1 MPSKAGL
8 PALLDTKQL
17 ATFEVSSHEVSLL
30 KQAGKL
36 FDGEFFDHALLDIWN
51 AAVANLRRRVEAYGA
66 DLWESVIKDEPGRKK
81 YDKDGET
88 LSERWAGVDDLVLI
102 TGSTRLGLLNKKA
115 GKALEMINWMRNHA
129 SPAHDSDHKVERE
142 DVLGLV
148 MLLQKNLF
156 EAEMPDIGH
165 SVASLFDPVKSKVL
179 KPDKLALLADQ
190 IRGLKAGDL
199 RVAFGFLLDL
209 LGRGESPAVENAV
222 ELLPVAWEKA
232 SDELRK
238 TAGLRYHSLILDPAT
253 DTAADKAAASRILDF
268 LTEVEGI
275 RFVPDGARAR
285 LYRRAAKKLRDAKDT
300 SYGWADEE
308 KTARTLAQ
316 FGPWTPPIAFEEVY
330 QEIIAVTV
338 GNHWG
343 RSKAHAVLAPFFD
356 KLNTSQTRQVARLFA
371 ENERVQEELFQ
382 AKPKAQAMALL
393 KAMKAKLTIS
403 SHKDEV
409 EEAIATVKAL

>member
-1 MPSKAGL
+1 MSADIRAARAILRERPDAVFVQSESSEYHA
-8 PALLDTKQL
+8 PAFPD
-17 ATFEVSSHEVSLL
+17 
-30 KQAGKL
+30 
-36 FDGEFFDHALLDIWN
+36 
-51 AAVANLRRRVEAYGA
+51 
-66 DLWESVIKDEPGRKK
+66 
-81 YDKDGET
+81 
-88 LSERWAGVDDLVLI
+88 
-102 TGSTRLGLLNKKA
+102 
-115 GKALEMINWMRNHA
+115 ALEL
-129 SPAHDSDHKVERE
+129 AHDMNERRFLPLDLAFGH
-142 DVLGLV
+142 DVSARTYRHLMENG
-148 MLLQKNLF
+148 MTT
-156 EAEMPDIGH
+156 AEYDWFSIRPGE
-165 SVASLFDPVKSKVL
+165 SKVL

-209 LGRGESPAVENAV
+209 LGRGESPAVENTV
-222 ELLPVAWEKA
+222 ELLPGAWEKA

-253 DTAADKAAASRILDF
+253 NTAADKAAASRILDF

-300 SYGWADEE
+300 SYGWANEE
-308 KTARTLAQ
+308 KAARTLAQ
-316 FGPWTPPIAFEEVY
+316 FGPWTPPIAFDEVY

-356 KLNTSQTRQVARLFA
+356 KLNTNQTRQVARLFA